1 MGGMI
6 IITVVA
12 IGLSIIT
19 LCKMRRQKKDI
30 YDFADR
36 IERNLDAII
45 SNKTLENIL
54 DTEESLRG
62 KIGEKLQ
69 RVSVIWEKKELESKI
84 DKEIMKELIS
94 DISHQIKTPLANQ
107 RIYIEILS
115 SELLTE
121 KGRECVESLEK
132 QANKLEFLFQSMVK
146 TSRLETGSILII
158 KQDTDLYNTLGKA
171 TSAVVLS
178 ASKKQ
183 IDLFVECEEKIFLLH
198 DAKWTEEA
206 IFNILDNAIKYTKA
220 KGSIHIAVIKQ
231 DLFTRISVK
240 DSGKGI
246 ALERQAQIF
255 TRFYR
260 EPEVH
265 DQEGIGIGLFLAR
278 KIIELQD
285 GYLEVSSEPGQG
297 SEFCIYLPNN

>member
-1 MGGMI
+1 MVGMI

-19 LCKMRRQKKDI
+19 LCKMSHQKKDI
-30 YDFADR
+30 YDFTDQL
-36 IERNLDAII
+36 ERNLDAII
-45 SNKTLENIL
+45 SNKGLENIL
-54 DTEESLRG
+54 DTEESLQG

-69 RVSVIWEKKELESKI
+69 RVSAIWDRKEIESQK

-107 RIYIEILS
+107 RIYIEILGQEILS
-115 SELLTE
+115 D

-146 TSRLETGSILII
+146 TSRLETGSILIK
-158 KQDTDLYNTLGKA
+158 KQDTDLYSTLGKA
-171 TSAVVLS
+171 ASAVILS
-178 ASKKQ
+178 AAKKQ
-183 IDLFVECEEKIFLLH
+183 INLFVECEEKISLLH

-206 IFNILDNAIKYTKA
+206 IFNILDNAVKYTKA
-220 KGSIHIAVIKQ
+220 KGSIRIAVIKQ
-231 DLFTRISVK
+231 DLFTRISIK

-246 ALERQAQIF
+246 ATERQAQIF

-265 DQEGIGIGLFLAR
+265 EQEGIGIGLFLAR
-278 KIIELQD
+278 KIIELQN
-285 GYLEVSSEPGQG
+285 GYLEVSSKTGQG
-297 SEFCIYLPNN
+297 SDFRIYLPNN